1 MPDTG
6 IRLSQMEGVTQVR
19 LDRPPVN
26 ALDLPT
32 INAVQSAFETADS
45 SAPIILTGTGKAFS
59 AGVDTR
65 AFGAYSGQE
74 KADMIR
80 AITRMVSAIVS
91 HPAPVIAAVNGHAL
105 GGGFVLMLCADF
117 RVVTDD
123 TDAKFG
129 LTEARA
135 GVPFP
140 AGPLEVIRHE
150 VSPGLLR
157 RLTLSS
163 EIVRASTLMSEGL
176 ADQLASPD
184 QLQPSAIK
192 AAQDL
197 ASQPAFAVVKRQIR
211 GDLQKQ
217 LKALAASGKD
227 PLADQFSTSG

>member
-6 IRLSQMEGVTQVR
+6 IRLSQMEGVSQVR

-123 TDAKFG
+123 TDAKFK
-129 LTEARA
+129 TKPPPRA
-135 GVPFP
+135 
-140 AGPLEVIRHE
+140 
-150 VSPGLLR
+150 
-157 RLTLSS
+157 
-163 EIVRASTLMSEGL
+163 
-176 ADQLASPD
+176 
-184 QLQPSAIK
+184 
-192 AAQDL
+192 
-197 ASQPAFAVVKRQIR
+197 
-211 GDLQKQ
+211 
-217 LKALAASGKD
+217 
-227 PLADQFSTSG
+227 